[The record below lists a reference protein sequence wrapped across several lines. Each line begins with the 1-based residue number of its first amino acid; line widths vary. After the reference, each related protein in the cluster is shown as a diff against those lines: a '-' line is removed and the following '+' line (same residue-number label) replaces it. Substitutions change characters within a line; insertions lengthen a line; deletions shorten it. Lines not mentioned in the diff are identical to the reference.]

1 MLRHDALR
9 EREHLFRRA
18 RVERRRVLVEQQKL
32 RRHHRRHQKRQRLP
46 LTAREQTDGLAQTVL
61 QSHVELR
68 ELGAEELAV
77 LGRDAAER
85 IAVRRTQ
92 IREGKVFLNAHVR
105 RSAAQRVLKQPPD
118 DTAAVVLTC
127 KGNVLAI
134 QQDAS
139 LVHIKAARDGV
150 EERGLARAVRADNGD
165 EIALV
170 EMERQI
176 GNGALFVHRSNVE
189 GLGDVLNVQH
199 ISCPPSLLPRP
210 CGAGTPPTFGCSAR
224 RWPAP
229 R

>member
-18 RVERRRVLVEQQKL
+18 RVERRRVLVEQQQL

-46 LTAREQTDGLAQTVL
+46 LTAREQTDGLAQPVL
-61 QSHVELR
+61 QPHVELR
-68 ELGAEELAV
+68 ELGAEKLAV
-77 LGRDAAER
+77 LRRDAAER
-85 IAVRRTQ
+85 IAVRCAQ
-92 IREGKVFLNAHVR
+92 IREGKVFLDAHVR
-105 RSAAQRVLKQPPD
+105 RGAAQRVLKQPPD
-118 DTAAVVLTC
+118 DAAAVVLAC

-134 QQDAS
+134 QQNAA

-150 EERGLARAVRADNGD
+150 EKRGFARAVRADNGD
-165 EIALV
+165 EITLV

-176 GNGALFVHRSNVE
+176 GNGALFVYRSDVE

-210 CGAGTPPTFGCSAR
+210 CGAGTPPTSGCSAR

-229 R
+229 Q